1 MSSASR
7 TKRSACPRSDD
18 DSRAIGRHKDMTIVI
33 STQPPTAATVEPEYR
48 EEVREMTIELDRREL
63 LRTGAG
69 AGAALGVAALGF
81 PSLAEA
87 DEGGVGIGEV
97 YRLQAAFHRAKTTQ
111 DIELM
116 MSFGPKRRRSPT
128 RVTRTHRMSAR
139 IACGRLGRLGLVHAS
154 PLLARAVIQ
163 DPDRSAR

>member
-1 MSSASR
+1 
-7 TKRSACPRSDD
+7 
-18 DSRAIGRHKDMTIVI
+18 MTIVI

-87 DEGGVGIGEV
+87 

-116 MSFGPKRRRSPT
+116 MSLWAEEATLTNQGDANSPYVGSDRVRAFGPARARS
-128 RVTRTHRMSAR
+128 R
-139 IACGRLGRLGLVHAS
+139 IAAS
-154 PLLARAVIQ
+154 RSCRHTRSRSICAITRASSTS
-163 DPDRSAR
+163 SATT

>member
-1 MSSASR
+1 
-7 TKRSACPRSDD
+7 
-18 DSRAIGRHKDMTIVI
+18 
-33 STQPPTAATVEPEYR
+33 
-48 EEVREMTIELDRREL
+48 MTIELDRREL

-116 MSFGPKRRRSPT
+116 MSLWAEEATLTNQGDANSPYVGSDRVRAFGPARARS
-128 RVTRTHRMSAR
+128 R
-139 IACGRLGRLGLVHAS
+139 IAAS
-154 PLLARAVIQ
+154 RSCRHTRSRSICAITRASSTS
-163 DPDRSAR
+163 SATT